1 MYENQLNELREVM
14 EKIRSGAYSAENKGK
29 RQQQMGIMASR
40 ASAEVEE
47 GDPTDTFEG
56 AFLEAMLNASE
67 PYEPDTMIVDGGE
80 EGVNYGGTNY
90 TADENRHT
98 ESGQLRPRGR
108 TEVPS
113 GDVQNAVFQGLLDRD
128 VPEKV
133 AQALMLNFQDE
144 SAFNI
149 DITESEPNVH
159 GTRGKG
165 LYQLTGS
172 RRDAFESKF
181 GNDYSID
188 NQLDWLVY
196 DELQGTES
204 NAYQKMLDAE
214 DFREAAVV
222 VVEDF
227 LRPAK
232 QHRIERANRYM
243 NATGYAAED

>member
-1 MYENQLNELREVM
+1 MYENQLYELREVM
-14 EKIRSGAYSAENKGK
+14 DKIRSGAYSAENKSK
-29 RQQQMGIMASR
+29 RQKQIGLMTSR
-40 ASAEVEE
+40 ANADVEE
-47 GDPTDTFEG
+47 QDPTDTFEG
-56 AFLEAMLNASE
+56 ALLEAMLQASE
-67 PYEPDTMIVDGGE
+67 TYEPDSMIVDSNTE
-80 EGVNYGGTNY
+80 PNY
-90 TADENRHT
+90 TADENTYT
-98 ESGQLRPRGR
+98 EGGQLKPRGR
-108 TEVPS
+108 TEVPN
-113 GDVQNAVFQGLLDRD
+113 GNVQDAVYKGLINRG

-144 SAFNI
+144 SGFNL

-172 RRDAFESKF
+172 RRNQFEKKY

-196 DELQGTES
+196 DELQGSES

-232 QHRIERANRYM
+232 EHRIERANRYM
-243 NATGYAAED
+243 NATGYAPEGL